1 MTFIETPV
9 FTKRIKSLLSD
20 DEYRILQNYLI
31 LRPSTGKVIP
41 QSGGLRKIRWNIKG
55 SGKRG
60 GLRIIYYWETKSD
73 VIFFLLIY
81 KKNEQE
87 NLTSS
92 QLKILRK
99 IMKEYLL

>member
-9 FTKRIKSLLSD
+9 FTKRIKSMLHD
-20 DEYRILQNYLI
+20 DEYRLLQNSLV
-31 LRPSTGKVIP
+31 LRPSSGKVIP
-41 QSGGLRKIRWNIKG
+41 QSVGLRKIRWNFKG

-60 GLRIIYYWETKSD
+60 GLRIIYYWDLKSE
-73 VIFFLLIY
+73 IIYFLLVY

-87 NLTSS
+87 NLTAD

-99 IMKEYLL
+99 VIKEYLL